1 MSNRIKFRQ
10 VAPGAAKAL
19 DDIPAY
25 LAHCGLDRNLRL
37 LVEIR
42 VSQMNGCAY
51 CTDRHINEARAA
63 GEMQQRLD
71 CLAIWRETPF
81 FDARERAALTWAE
94 SLTLVGQTGAPDD
107 VYTQVREQFDDK
119 ALVDLT
125 LAIAGM
131 NAWNR
136 VIVGFGLQ
144 PTARK

>member
-1 MSNRIKFRQ
+1 MVRHEHVCVDVAAYAPAGPEKRSQ
-10 VAPGAAKAL
+10 VTPT
-19 DDIPAY
+19 
-25 LAHCGLDRNLRL
+25 
-37 LVEIR
+37 VF
-42 VSQMNGCAY
+42 V
-51 CTDRHINEARAA
+51 INEARAA